1 MKKPQSQKQ
10 LERVEKKRHRKKV
23 LSIALVVIVCFV
35 GVLLAIFTPS
45 LNELLEG
52 ILYALNELLEGIL
65 YALPF
70 SLVLLVFVMPVAL
83 ILFIEKF
90 IEKRHRKKVLSIKVL
105 SIALVVI
112 VCFVGVLLAIFTH
125 SLNGLLFFTLGLLVF
140 VMPSVMPVAFI
151 LFFVKDA
158 AKKTRFLL
166 IFLGVSLGGC
176 FGYWLDGR
184 GFLILDWLSLLA
196 ESSPEFR
203 GRGPGYYINSIS
215 LSFGYLLGGVVVGGL
230 VAFLLTKPK
239 EPTLAKAASRGNI
252 EAAQKHIAAG
262 TGVNAKDNDVT
273 TTLDSADAETV
284 DLLCKHGDKNKKEQK
299 TVGKSDDESCRSVPS
314 LETQHSE
321 PVSESSRQEPLMAKS
336 SNSEADRALF
346 DAAKAG
352 NIEAFKQHLAAGADV
367 NVKGSTLLGQDV
379 APLHEAAGWGH
390 KEVVELLIAK
400 GADVNAKDAEG
411 KTPLDSGTGAIS
423 SLLRKHGGKTGEELK
438 AEGN

>member
-1 MKKPQSQKQ
+1 MKKPQSKKQ

-184 GFLILDWLSLLA
+184 GFLILDWLALLA

-215 LSFGYLLGGVVVGGL
+215 LSFGYLLSGGVLGGL
-230 VAFLLTKPK
+230 VAFMLTKPK
-239 EPTLAKAASRGNI
+239 QLKSVVRSKKESVTKSNKEIISTSIPDSGAEKPIQPISHPPPTKPEPTTSQQGATTSKPSCTAA
-252 EAAQKHIAAG
+252 
-262 TGVNAKDNDVT
+262 
-273 TTLDSADAETV
+273 DSA
-284 DLLCKHGDKNKKEQK
+284 LLNSA
-299 TVGKSDDESCRSVPS
+299 KSDNTDI
-314 LETQHSE
+314 L
-321 PVSESSRQEPLMAKS
+321 
-336 SNSEADRALF
+336 
-346 DAAKAG
+346 
-352 NIEAFKQHLAAGADV
+352 KQHLDAGANV
-367 NVKGSTLLGQDV
+367 NASGKTLLGYSV
-379 APLHEAAGWGH
+379 TPLHEAASWGQ
-390 KEVVELLIAK
+390 KGNIELLIAN
-400 GADVNAKDAEG
+400 GANVNAKDEAG
-411 KTPLDSGTGAIS
+411 KTPLDSATSEVAD
-423 SLLRKHGGKTGEELK
+423 LLRKHGGKTGEELK
-438 AEGN
+438 AEGK

>member
-1 MKKPQSQKQ
+1 
-10 LERVEKKRHRKKV
+10 
-23 LSIALVVIVCFV
+23 
-35 GVLLAIFTPS
+35 
-45 LNELLEG
+45 
-52 ILYALNELLEGIL
+52 
-65 YALPF
+65 
-70 SLVLLVFVMPVAL
+70 L
-83 ILFIEKF
+83 I
-90 IEKRHRKKVLSIKVL
+90 
-105 SIALVVI
+105 
-112 VCFVGVLLAIFTH
+112 
-125 SLNGLLFFTLGLLVF
+125 
-140 VMPSVMPVAFI
+140 
-151 LFFVKDA
+151 
-158 AKKTRFLL
+158 
-166 IFLGVSLGGC
+166 
-176 FGYWLDGR
+176 DGR

-273 TTLDSADAETV
+273 TTLDSADAGTV

-352 NIEAFKQHLAAGADV
+352 NIEAFKQHLAASNSARSASEFDDFAIR
-367 NVKGSTLLGQDV
+367 GSCREDSDTGSECWVSSEGTDRHDSSSDLPTVFCSFLFLSPCLQRRSTV
-379 APLHEAAGWGH
+379 PASAESSVVVTSLSFAFTPVPAAICFWAASIFPLEAAFANVGSFGLVSR
-390 KEVVELLIAK
+390 KATK
-400 GADVNAKDAEG
+400 PPTT
-411 KTPLDSGTGAIS
+411 TPPN
-423 SLLRKHGGKTGEELK
+423 R
-438 AEGN
+438 

>member
-1 MKKPQSQKQ
+1 MNKPQSQKQ
-10 LERVEKKRHRKKV
+10 LELVEKKRHWKKV
-23 LSIALVVIVCFV
+23 LSIVLVVIVCFV
-35 GVLLAIFTPS
+35 GVLLAVFTPS
-45 LNELLEG
+45 LIELLAV
-52 ILYALNELLEGIL
+52 ILYALL
-65 YALPF
+65 F
-70 SLVLLVFVMPVAL
+70 TLVLLVFV
-83 ILFIEKF
+83 I
-90 IEKRHRKKVLSIKVL
+90 
-105 SIALVVI
+105 
-112 VCFVGVLLAIFTH
+112 
-125 SLNGLLFFTLGLLVF
+125 
-140 VMPSVMPVAFI
+140 PVAFI

-184 GFLILDWLSLLA
+184 GFLILDWLALLA

-262 TGVNAKDNDVT
+262 TGVNAKDNDGT

-423 SLLRKHGGKTGEELK
+423 SLLRKHGGKTSEELK
-438 AEGN
+438 AAGK

>member
-1 MKKPQSQKQ
+1 MNKPQSQKQ

-273 TTLDSADAETV
+273 TTLDSADAGTV

-411 KTPLDSGTGAIS
+411 KTPLDSGTGATAD
-423 SLLRKHGGKTGEELK
+423 LLRKRGGKTGEELK
-438 AEGN
+438 AEGK

>member
-1 MKKPQSQKQ
+1 MKKPQSKKQ

-90 IEKRHRKKVLSIKVL
+90 IEKRHRKKVLSI
-105 SIALVVI
+105 ALVVI

-184 GFLILDWLSLLA
+184 GFLILDWLALLA

-262 TGVNAKDNDVT
+262 TGVNAKDNDGT

-284 DLLCKHGDKNKKEQK
+284 DLLCKHGDNNKKEQK

-346 DAAKAG
+346 DAVKAG

-438 AEGN
+438 AEGK

>member
-1 MKKPQSQKQ
+1 MNKPQSQKQ

-23 LSIALVVIVCFV
+23 LSIVLVVIVCFV
-35 GVLLAIFTPS
+35 GVWLAITVAYLYNYRLFTPS
-45 LNELLEG
+45 LIELLAG
-52 ILYALNELLEGIL
+52 IWYALL
-65 YALPF
+65 F
-70 SLVLLVFVMPVAL
+70 TLVLLVFVMPSVIPVAL
-83 ILFIEKF
+83 IF
-90 IEKRHRKKVLSIKVL
+90 
-105 SIALVVI
+105 
-112 VCFVGVLLAIFTH
+112 
-125 SLNGLLFFTLGLLVF
+125 
-140 VMPSVMPVAFI
+140 
-151 LFFVKDA
+151 FFVKNA

-166 IFLGVSLGGC
+166 IFLGVGLGGC

-184 GFLILDWLSLLA
+184 GFLILDWLALLA
-196 ESSPEFR
+196 ESTPVFR
-203 GRGPGYYINSIS
+203 GRGPWRYINSIS

-262 TGVNAKDNDVT
+262 TGVNAKDNDGT
-273 TTLDSADAETV
+273 TTLDLADAETV

-299 TVGKSDDESCRSVPS
+299 TVGKSDDESYRSVPS
-314 LETQHSE
+314 LEAQHSE

-423 SLLRKHGGKTGEELK
+423 SLLRKHGGKTAEELK
-438 AEGN
+438 AEGK

>member
-1 MKKPQSQKQ
+1 MNKPQSQKQ
-10 LERVEKKRHRKKV
+10 LERVEK
-23 LSIALVVIVCFV
+23 
-35 GVLLAIFTPS
+35 
-45 LNELLEG
+45 
-52 ILYALNELLEGIL
+52 
-65 YALPF
+65 
-70 SLVLLVFVMPVAL
+70 
-83 ILFIEKF
+83 
-90 IEKRHRKKVLSIKVL
+90 KRHRKKVLSIKVL

-140 VMPSVMPVAFI
+140 VMPSVTPVAFI

-196 ESSPEFR
+196 ESSPELR

-215 LSFGYLLGGVVVGGL
+215 LSFGYLFGGVVVGGL

-423 SLLRKHGGKTGEELK
+423 SLLRKHGGKTGEELRAPDK
-438 AEGN
+438 